1 MEAFGI
7 SPLFVV
13 IAAFL
18 AIIFFSAVKIVQE
31 YERGVVFRLGRL
43 VGPRG
48 PGLILLLPFV
58 ERMLKVD
65 LRTVTMDIPAQEVIT
80 RDNVTVRVNAV
91 AYFRVIDPNAAVTNV
106 ADFIRATSQIA
117 QTTLR
122 SVLGQSSLD
131 DLLSEREQIN
141 IQLQRIIDEQ
151 TEPWGVKVS
160 IVEVKDVELPQSMQR
175 AMARQAEAER
185 EKRAKIIHAEGE
197 FQASQQLA
205 EAAEVINQ
213 NPVTIQLRY
222 LQTLTEIGAE
232 QNTTIVFPLPIDMVT
247 AFLGGGSGPKEK
259 RPPQTPGPAAPSGV
273 DDAGLTSRGISH
285 ESVDHDNPT
294 SAGILGSLEED
305 APGTGIFGDETLVR
319 GIDPD
324 AVPGIYPGEA
334 AHTGGIAH
342 PGPTPS
348 RIEDD
353 IERNGEPNRRA

>member
-1 MEAFGI
+1 MDLFGV
-7 SPLFVV
+7 SPLF
-13 IAAFL
+13 IMLMIFL
-18 AIIFFSAVKIVQE
+18 GIVLMSTVKVVQE

-43 VGPRG
+43 LGPRG

-58 ERMLKVD
+58 ERMQKVD

-106 ADFIRATSQIA
+106 ADYIRATSQIA

-131 DLLSEREQIN
+131 DLLSEREAIN

-151 TEPWGVKVS
+151 TEPWGIKVS

-205 EAAEVINQ
+205 QAADVISQ
-213 NPVTIQLRY
+213 NPITIQLRY
-222 LQTLTEIGAE
+222 LQTLTEIGVE
-232 QNTTIVFPLPIDMVT
+232 KNTTVVFPLPVDLIS
-247 AFLGGGSGPKEK
+247 AFMGDRTDSSGPAQPK
-259 RPPQTPGPAAPSGV
+259 PPVLPRPAAPAPSSSL
-273 DDAGLTSRGISH
+273 DTDLSAFDIRH
-285 ESVDHDNPT
+285 ESVDHEHPT
-294 SAGILGSLEED
+294 VAGIMAPVEDD

-319 GIDPD
+319 DINPD
-324 AVPGIYPGEA
+324 GPPGIYPGAA
-334 AHTGGIAH
+334 AHTGGKAH
-342 PGPTPS
+342 PGPTPA
-348 RIEDD
+348 RIEDE
-353 IERNGEPNRRA
+353 IEGR